1 MEDLDYIKKF
11 SKITM
16 KSVCEKA
23 KVDKSNVFNGK
34 ASKKKINKVKRQIE
48 SDIARLYLME
58 DEMDEKRES
67 PLQHRYY

>member
-16 KSVCEKA
+16 KSVCEKT
-23 KVDKSNVFNGK
+23 KVDKANLFNGK

-48 SDIARLYLME
+48 SDIARLYLLE
-58 DEMDEKRES
+58 DECEKRES